1 MDKTLKIVENS
12 KKNDFAYSTIFW
24 WDQEF
29 GESDQAQC
37 QIKWKY
43 TKFSSNCPNWLFLD
57 KLSHLGGQIKPK
69 VRPMIPTGNV
79 ISEGGEI

>member
-1 MDKTLKIVENS
+1 MAKTAKMDKMKKLVKTLKIFENS
-12 KKNDFAYSTIFW
+12 KKNNFAYLIIFW

-43 TKFSSNCPNWLFLD
+43 TKF
-57 KLSHLGGQIKPK
+57 
-69 VRPMIPTGNV
+69 
-79 ISEGGEI
+79 